1 MNKEYDVVF
10 YFKSINSIG
19 GVESFFY
26 YLSQKY
32 KNIVVYYREGDAT
45 QVNRLAKY
53 VEVHKYKNEKIKC
66 NKFFCNYGLDI
77 EVEAKEKYHIIHCD
91 YKAVSFKPIRYPGF
105 KYLGVSQ
112 LVCDHFK
119 ELTGEDAEVV
129 YNPIVLP
136 EIKVKKKSGLHLI
149 SATRLSSE
157 KGGWRIDKLAE
168 ILDQAGVNYDWDI
181 YTNINYKFQS
191 PNIHIKAP
199 KLDLTKEIAEATY
212 LVQLSNAEA
221 FCYSV
226 VEALMLGTPIIIT
239 PLPVFDEL
247 KITDKEAIRL
257 DFNLQK
263 VDIDKIVK
271 GLGEVKWKPPKDN
284 WSKFL
289 DNNTSYNPNDIV
301 EITIKRGYDDILLNR
316 HVTRKEVLKVTKARA
331 SYLEAKKLCDYQ

>member
-119 ELTGEDAEVV
+119 ELTGEEDYYEKVVDILKKKYNKNGRLIRGRYAFKDQCCFQNAEEVV
-129 YNPIVLP
+129 TLFG
-136 EIKVKKKSGLHLI
+136 K
-149 SATRLSSE
+149 
-157 KGGWRIDKLAE
+157 
-168 ILDQAGVNYDWDI
+168 
-181 YTNINYKFQS
+181 
-191 PNIHIKAP
+191 
-199 KLDLTKEIAEATY
+199 
-212 LVQLSNAEA
+212 
-221 FCYSV
+221 
-226 VEALMLGTPIIIT
+226 
-239 PLPVFDEL
+239 
-247 KITDKEAIRL
+247 
-257 DFNLQK
+257 
-263 VDIDKIVK
+263 
-271 GLGEVKWKPPKDN
+271 
-284 WSKFL
+284 
-289 DNNTSYNPNDIV
+289 
-301 EITIKRGYDDILLNR
+301 
-316 HVTRKEVLKVTKARA
+316 
-331 SYLEAKKLCDYQ
+331 